1 MLRRVACSLMV
12 TLMIAAAGEHAWADA
27 SCSMF
32 SSRCTVEGSVTE
44 TRPRPASKPESRSS
58 RTGSG
63 PRTCSFQ
70 GEPVACQ
77 SRNGTWYD
85 HVNAWC
91 SPADPQPP
99 KSDEIWEGRTEG
111 VVHMCTRP
119 GVNGLPAGVW
129 DRLFPPGTAPQAPP
143 PPDPV
148 VVAKRLVAS
157 VGLQG
162 IEPGTTPTTIERNP
176 EAQGAVGLPLW
187 VWPENPGPT
196 TTGPVSSATPVA
208 AYTVSIRGELAELE
222 VDLGDGSEPLHCT
235 RWKPF
240 RPKVMDR
247 DTPIA
252 CGKRYGYEK
261 QGYHTITVTAHW
273 RIRWQGVGRAGELT
287 HAVSTSRTLKIGE
300 LHAVSVPNP
309 TGRRR

>member
-111 VVHMCTRP
+111 VVHMGTRP
-119 GVNGLPAGVW
+119 GVNGLP
-129 DRLFPPGTAPQAPP
+129 
-143 PPDPV
+143 
-148 VVAKRLVAS
+148 
-157 VGLQG
+157 
-162 IEPGTTPTTIERNP
+162 
-176 EAQGAVGLPLW
+176 
-187 VWPENPGPT
+187 
-196 TTGPVSSATPVA
+196 
-208 AYTVSIRGELAELE
+208 LE
-222 VDLGDGSEPLHCT
+222 
-235 RWKPF
+235 
-240 RPKVMDR
+240 
-247 DTPIA
+247 
-252 CGKRYGYEK
+252 
-261 QGYHTITVTAHW
+261 
-273 RIRWQGVGRAGELT
+273 RAGSG
-287 HAVSTSRTLKIGE
+287 A
-300 LHAVSVPNP
+300 
-309 TGRRR
+309 